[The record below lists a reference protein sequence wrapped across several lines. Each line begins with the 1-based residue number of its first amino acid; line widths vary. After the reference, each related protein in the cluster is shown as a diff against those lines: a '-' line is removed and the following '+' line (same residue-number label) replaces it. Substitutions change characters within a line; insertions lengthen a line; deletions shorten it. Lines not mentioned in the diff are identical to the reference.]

1 MPRALL
7 KFDAQGTHHHS
18 LTHSST
24 RPLTHS
30 PTHSPTHLST
40 YPPTHP
46 PTYPPTHL
54 LTYPPTHQPTH
65 HLQFLGNLFE
75 FFLARRSTTNPG
87 VVGQKAT
94 ITVLGAT
101 SGDTGSAAIQGL
113 RGKAGVEVYILH
125 PHERVAPVQEA
136 QMTTVRC
143 KTLVVSFHRTC
154 SGPCAHL
161 VLFTLKFVSTSN
173 KIWPFM
179 KLREPSESKR
189 KRYHDTRLAMCC
201 LLTCVPLSN
210 AHTMSPIYPGS

>member
-1 MPRALL
+1 MP
-7 KFDAQGTHHHS
+7 KTHTT
-18 LTHSST
+18 THSPT
-24 RPLTHS
+24 QALTHS
-30 PTHSPTHLST
+30 PTHPPTHLST

-54 LTYPPTHQPTH
+54 LTNPPTHQPTH

-136 QMTTVRC
+136 QMTTVRRKPSC
-143 KTLVVSFHRTC
+143 ASFSCLFSGSGSVFVFLLHRAC
-154 SGPCAHL
+154 SGPSFA
-161 VLFTLKFVSTSN
+161 V
-173 KIWPFM
+173 
-179 KLREPSESKR
+179 R
-189 KRYHDTRLAMCC
+189 
-201 LLTCVPLSN
+201 
-210 AHTMSPIYPGS
+210 